1 MAYREFH
8 NEPYYKDP
16 GIEFL
21 PKTMA
26 MIQTVADTR
35 LRQQQHNWD
44 LAANYKQDKLESKFT
59 NDQKFLNDV
68 SQRVTQNATNDLM
81 NYGNL

>member
-8 NEPYYKDP
+8 NEPYYKQPEIDL
-16 GIEFL
+16 F
-21 PKTMA
+21 PKTLA
-26 MIQTVADTR
+26 LLQTVAATR
-35 LRQQQHNWD
+35 MRQQQHNWD

-68 SQRVTQNATNDLM
+68 SQRVKIGRAHV
-81 NYGNL
+81 